1 MTVGVWFVVAPEI
14 FVTVPL
20 YSCKRCGWATAS
32 SWRTA
37 VRAHE
42 VGCPDCSGSVELT
55 PHSGTLR
62 DNVACVESVGTP
74 LEMREYDDLD
84 GALRLVVRGALDIV
98 VVDRLTERLRALVAT
113 GRPVRVDLS
122 ELGFIDCT
130 GLRTIAREG
139 ERARALGLRMEIDR
153 PVSAPVKR
161 VISFLKAES
170 ELWPTAAGPP
180 RLRVVDSGSTEA
192 THQRGYIGSLRAQGD
207 SAPGVAAGQPGRS
220 RLRRALDAAW
230 SRRPREAG

>member
-1 MTVGVWFVVAPEI
+1 M
-14 FVTVPL
+14 
-20 YSCKRCGWATAS
+20 
-32 SWRTA
+32 
-37 VRAHE
+37 
-42 VGCPDCSGSVELT
+42 ELT
-55 PHSGTLR
+55 PHLGSSR

-74 LEMREYDDLD
+74 LEMREYEDLD

-98 VVDRLTERLRALVAT
+98 VVDRLTARLRALVAT
-113 GRPVRVDLS
+113 GRLVRVDLS

-139 ERARALGLRMEIDR
+139 ERARARGVRFEIDR

-161 VISFLKAES
+161 VISFLDAES

-180 RLRVVDSGSTEA
+180 RLRVVDSSSVDSSQG
-192 THQRGYIGSLRAQGD
+192 RGYIGALQPQGGTV
-207 SAPGVAAGQPGRS
+207 SGVEFRHSGRS

-230 SRRPREAG
+230 SRRPPEAG